1 MIQIIVTCVSE
12 VWEENKVPE
21 NNLTALE
28 SLDGAAK
35 VASCSSPLRQ
45 CEFLS
50 SISSVVKRVGEAA
63 TVVGNVGSF
72 LH

>member
-21 NNLTALE
+21 KNLTGLK

-35 VASCSSPLRQ
+35 VAFCSSPLRQ
-45 CEFLS
+45 YEYLS
-50 SISSVVKRVGEAA
+50 SIPSVVKRVGETA
-63 TVVGNVGSF
+63 TVVGNVA
-72 LH
+72 

>member
-1 MIQIIVTCVSE
+1 MIQIVVTCVSE

-21 NNLTALE
+21 KNLTGLK

-35 VASCSSPLRQ
+35 VAFCSSQLRQ

-50 SISSVVKRVGEAA
+50 
-63 TVVGNVGSF
+63 
-72 LH
+72 